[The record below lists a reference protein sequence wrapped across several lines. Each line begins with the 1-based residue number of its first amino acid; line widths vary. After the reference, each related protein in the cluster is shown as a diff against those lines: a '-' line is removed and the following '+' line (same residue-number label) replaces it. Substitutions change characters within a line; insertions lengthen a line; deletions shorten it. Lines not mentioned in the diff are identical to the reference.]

1 MMRNGAYTLATGAA
15 ALGLVLLMLAEP
27 GAGLYTSLGTVIL
40 GVAVLL
46 AGLGKGIDLLG
57 YVREGAADADDGE
70 AAASDRPDG
79 R

>member
-1 MMRNGAYTLATGAA
+1 MRNGAYTLATGAA
-15 ALGLVLLMLAEP
+15 VLGLVLLMLAEP

-57 YVREGAADADDGE
+57 YVHEGATDADDGE
-70 AAASDRPDG
+70 TAASDRPHG